1 MHERLRVANSSASI
15 NAWKARMTFLL
26 YLVVEIGKLVNE
38 ISSFPKVLYE
48 KGDLK
53 NFSKFTDK
61 HKKQPS
67 GGVSV

>member
-1 MHERLRVANSSASI
+1 
-15 NAWKARMTFLL
+15 MTFLL

-67 GGVSV
+67 GGVTV

>member
-1 MHERLRVANSSASI
+1 
-15 NAWKARMTFLL
+15 MTFLL
-26 YLVVEIGKLVNE
+26 YLVVEIGQFVNE
-38 ISSFPKVLYE
+38 ISSFPKVLYK

>member
-1 MHERLRVANSSASI
+1 
-15 NAWKARMTFLL
+15 MTFLL

-38 ISSFPKVLYE
+38 INSFPKVLYE